1 ANHDDVELP
10 LQAPGHGATVLL
22 LCTSDAV
29 AGRPRLIIDCDPGH
43 DDALALVVAGCFAD
57 LVGVTTVAG
66 NAPVTHTTRNA
77 RIMLDLIGSAAPLHR
92 GAERPLV
99 APPRHAPEVHGESGL
114 DGAVLPAPS
123 RPEDSRDA
131 VGYIIDTCR
140 AEEGLW
146 LVPIGPLTNIALA
159 LRAAPDLVGR
169 IAGISLMGGGT
180 FGNRTPAAEF
190 NVWADPEAAA
200 IVFGYGG
207 RLIMSGLDV
216 THQLQAT
223 PERIAR
229 VRQVEGQLAAIVA
242 DLFDYF
248 LSTYVPLHENLRG
261 GVVHDACA
269 VMALTHPHLFVA
281 RDHHVVVETSG
292 EFTAGMTLIDL
303 RGHRRKSPPNCTV
316 QWEVDSEA
324 AFGVILEAVTAFSH

>member
-1 ANHDDVELP
+1 M
-10 LQAPGHGATVLL
+10 
-22 LCTSDAV
+22 
-29 AGRPRLIIDCDPGH
+29 IIDCDPGH
-43 DDALALVVAGCFAD
+43 DDAIALVIAGHFAD

-114 DGAVLPAPS
+114 DGAVLPEPS

-131 VGYIIDTCR
+131 VGFIIDSCR

-159 LRAAPDLVGR
+159 LRVAPDIAGR

-190 NVWADPEAAA
+190 NVWADPHAAA
-200 IVFGYGG
+200 IVFGCGG
-207 RLIMSGLDV
+207 KLIMSGLDV

-223 PERIAR
+223 PERIAL
-229 VRQVEGQLAAIVA
+229 VRRIPGALPVIIA

-248 LSTYVPLHENLRG
+248 LSTYVPRHENLGG
-261 GVVHDACA
+261 GVIHDACA
-269 VMALTHPHLFVA
+269 VLSLTHPHLFTS
-281 RDHHVVVETSG
+281 RDHHVVVETAG
-292 EFTAGMTLIDL
+292 EHTSGMTLIDL
-303 RGHRRKSPPNCTV
+303 RGHRRKSPPNCSV
-316 QWEVDSEA
+316 QWEVDAEA
-324 AFGVILEAVTAFSH
+324 AFGAILEAVRAFSA